1 MDPNDQQF
9 DAPLSGNQSGNQS
22 DSGDLHTGGQPTG
35 DQHGSDQHGSDE
47 KHAPADHIPSS
58 DQLSSGQLPDAAA
71 SAAAGQPMPPVSRE
85 VHGTDH
91 AAPAKKVTIMDLARY
106 RVGEQAY
113 WIVFRTERSP
123 DLGEDTE
130 WIRQEHPWLL
140 WQHKVVPWGIPM
152 KPPRMHPGDTMF
164 VLMLCGQRPKI
175 EPFRIR
181 DVTRSANSGSF
192 LYTGPKGVVMP
203 EALLFP
209 TKTAARRE
217 ITRVAKMFAAWTATW
232 EGTVDSPPKPE

>member
-1 MDPNDQQF
+1 MDSNDQQF
-9 DAPLSGNQSGNQS
+9 DAPHPANQPEA
-22 DSGDLHTGGQPTG
+22 GGQPAG
-35 DQHGSDQHGSDE
+35 DQHGSDD

-58 DQLSSGQLPDAAA
+58 DQLSSDQLPTA
-71 SAAAGQPMPPVSRE
+71 AAAGQPTPSEALVTTPSTR
-85 VHGTDH
+85 
-91 AAPAKKVTIMDLARY
+91 AKKVTIMDLSRY
-106 RVGEQAY
+106 RAGDQAY

-130 WIRQEHPWLL
+130 WIRHEHPWLL

-152 KPPRMHPGDTMF
+152 KPPRMHPGDTMV

-192 LYTGPKGVVMP
+192 LYTGPKGIVMP
-203 EALLFP
+203 EGMLFP
-209 TKTAARRE
+209 TKAAARRE
-217 ITRVAKMFAAWTATW
+217 IARVAKMFAAWTSTW
-232 EGTVDSPPKPE
+232 EGTVDSPPEPE